1 MNSLQAKK
9 IPLTDVMARLGYEPL
24 KTFKG
29 GHEVQ
34 YRSPFR
40 HEKEPSFYVNV
51 VKNVWYDF
59 GERGGNTLDFAMRHE
74 NCDAKGALE
83 FLERLFSKGYSYSPA
98 RPAQGTVLPSGSPT
112 LELVEVKP
120 LCSLGLI
127 KYLTDERAI
136 DLSTARLHLEEV
148 HFCNRAEG
156 KNFFAA
162 GIKNRSG
169 GYEVRNPYFKSSI
182 GKKDF
187 SFIEGKEGRGEAM
200 VFEGFMDFLSCL
212 TDTGKKHM
220 GCDVLVLNSVSFRQP
235 VVDFIKAKD
244 YQKVYTFFDNDK
256 GGMEAT
262 EFFKQELG
270 GIVVACNHFYQSYK
284 DYNQLLTSKKK
295 ELGQGKA
302 R

>member
-1 MNSLQAKK
+1 MNSQQAKS
-9 IPLTDVMARLGYEPL
+9 IPLADVMARLGYEPL

-29 GHEVQ
+29 GQEVQ

-40 HEKEPSFYVNV
+40 HEKEPSFYVNI

-59 GERGGNTLDFAMRHE
+59 GEKGGNTLDFAMRHE
-74 NCDAKGALE
+74 NCDVKGALE
-83 FLERLFSKGYSYSPA
+83 FLARLFSKGY
-98 RPAQGTVLPSGSPT
+98 RPIRAAQDAVLPTGDPT
-112 LELVEVKP
+112 LELTEVKP
-120 LCSLGLI
+120 LNSRSLI
-127 KYLTDERAI
+127 KYLTEVRAI
-136 DLSTARLHLEEV
+136 DVSVARTHLEEI
-148 HFCNRAEG
+148 HFRNKTEG
-156 KNFFAA
+156 KHYFAA

-187 SFIEGKEGRGEAM
+187 SLIEGKEGRGEAM

-212 TDTGKKHM
+212 TDTGKKQM
-220 GCDVLVLNSVSFRQP
+220 ECDVFVLNSVSFRQP
-235 VVDFIKAKD
+235 VVDFIKDKG

-270 GIVVACNHFYQSYK
+270 GIVEAYNHFYQPHK
-284 DYNQLLTSKKK
+284 DYNQFLTERKK
-295 ELGQGKA
+295 ELGQG
-302 R
+302 RG